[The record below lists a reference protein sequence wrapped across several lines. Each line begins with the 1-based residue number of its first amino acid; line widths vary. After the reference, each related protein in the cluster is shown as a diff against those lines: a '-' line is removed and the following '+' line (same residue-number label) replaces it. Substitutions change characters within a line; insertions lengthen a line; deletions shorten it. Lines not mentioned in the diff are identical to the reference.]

1 MMIFEKSNIVYFLI
15 IFIMILT
22 ALVIHVVSQFKK
34 KAELSGEAHLSITAK
49 NILPA
54 SRTCKICS
62 IGTFTGMLITGLIM
76 LIEGRMGN
84 SWDLFQIGESGW
96 VEIHLVLTTLFI
108 LILGL
113 HLYTHSYWLKK
124 DFNRK

>member
-1 MMIFEKSNIVYFLI
+1 MYFLF
-15 IFIMILT
+15 IFIIILT

-34 KAELSGEAHLSITAK
+34 KAELSGEAKLSITAK

-62 IGTFTGMLITGLIM
+62 IGTFIGILITGLIM
-76 LIEGRMGN
+76 LVEGRMGN
-84 SWDLFQIGESGW
+84 NWNLFQIGESGW

-108 LILGL
+108 LIFGL
-113 HLYTHSYWLKK
+113 HLYTHSNWLKK
-124 DFNRK
+124 IFSRK